1 MATTT
6 TKVRKSTTTATKVRK
21 TRKAAT
27 APRKEMPEVDM
38 HKLITEALNAPGQM
52 SKTYSRFYQYSFTNM
67 LWLMMQG
74 VMEPVGPYGFW
85 KSKMGR
91 QVRRGEKAN
100 TVLHPI
106 IIGKKDEAGNP
117 VLDKN
122 GKQVRIV
129 IGFKPKASVFGYSQT
144 DGDEIEWPEIP
155 DWDLALALET
165 LGIEQV
171 SYKDLDGNSQGY
183 SIERKFAINPTAV
196 HPWKTTFHELAHIV
210 LGHTTKDGAAEYKTH
225 RGIMEFQAEAV
236 AYLLAHEVELTDWN
250 ASESRAYI
258 QGWLK
263 GSGQADDVTDKH
275 IRAVFGAV
283 NKILVAGRPARKTED
298 E

>member
-6 TKVRKSTTTATKVRK
+6 TAKKTTARK
-21 TRKAAT
+21 PAARKARTSKAR
-27 APRKEMPEVDM
+27 AEMPEVDM
-38 HKLITEALNAPGQM
+38 QRLLTEALNAPGQM
-52 SKTYSRFYQYSFTNM
+52 TNTYNRFYQYSFTNM
-67 LWLMMQG
+67 IWLMMQG
-74 VMEPVGPYGFW
+74 VSEPVGAYGFW
-85 KSKMGR
+85 KTKMGR
-91 QVRRGEKAN
+91 QVRRGEKAK

-122 GKQVRIV
+122 GKQVRIL
-129 IGFKPKASVFGYSQT
+129 IGFKPRATVFGYSQT
-144 DGDEIEWPEIP
+144 DGDDVEWPEIP
-155 DWDLALALET
+155 EWNLKLALKNLDVK
-165 LGIEQV
+165 QV
-171 SYKDLDGNSQGY
+171 KYSDLDGNSQGY

-236 AYLLAHEVELTDWN
+236 AYLIAHEVNLTDWN
-250 ASESRAYI
+250 AAESRAYI

-263 GSGQADDVTDKH
+263 GTGQMDDITDKH

-283 NKILVAGRPARKTED
+283 NRILVAGRPARNNDD